1 MKTEYW
7 EHYSHPADMGIRGF
21 GKTVGQAFE
30 QAALALIA
38 IMTDPKDIAAKDK
51 IEIEC
56 EETDNEMLF
65 FEWLNALLFE
75 IGSKNMLFSKFEMK
89 LDDNKIKAKVWG
101 EKINPQKHNPVV
113 EVKAATYTD
122 LKVKQSENGLWIA
135 QCIVDV

>member
-122 LKVKQSENGLWIA
+122 LKVEQSENGLWIA

>member
-21 GKTVGQAFE
+21 GKTVEQAFA

-122 LKVKQSENGLWIA
+122 LKVEQSENGLWIA